1 MNTHST
7 MTPEELAGLDP
18 AVRGQG
24 AERPATV
31 RLDGG
36 DGISGPRSVSISCGR
51 EVADR
56 YATWL
61 RKVAERNRW
70 PGTVTVL
77 R

>member
-18 AVRGQG
+18 AVWGQS
-24 AERPATV
+24 AARPATV

-36 DGISGPRSVSISCGR
+36 DGISGPRSVAITCER
-51 EVADR
+51 DVADR
-56 YATWL
+56 YAIWL

-70 PGTVTVL
+70 PGRVTVV